1 MSFTENILIAP
12 RFNAIDSIPRKLD
25 FFTGTFKQNF

>member
-12 RFNAIDSIPRKLD
+12 RFNAMDSIPRKLG
-25 FFTGTFKQNF
+25 FSTETLKQNF